1 MSCRK
6 LNLKKT
12 DFPSLRA
19 ALSRALSKRTSVV
32 PVYVFAGIVIFGA
45 FAAVFAFFCCC
56 NRKKQK
62 TKASKKVGTISP
74 FINFGNARSRRG
86 SNMFNSGIASAAHS
100 EVELQEPRA
109 PVRIQIE
116 AELVETRR
124 VNEGLREE
132 IERLRMERLW
142 RSDSVAN
149 ASVAE
154 QSDSTQPPSF
164 DDVHNVTMI
173 QSTQD

>member
-1 MSCRK
+1 
-6 LNLKKT
+6 
-12 DFPSLRA
+12 
-19 ALSRALSKRTSVV
+19 
-32 PVYVFAGIVIFGA
+32 
-45 FAAVFAFFCCC
+45 
-56 NRKKQK
+56 
-62 TKASKKVGTISP
+62 
-74 FINFGNARSRRG
+74 
-86 SNMFNSGIASAAHS
+86 MFNSGIASAAHS

-109 PVRIQIE
+109 PVRTQIE

-132 IERLRMERLW
+132 IERLRMERLR

-154 QSDSTQPPSF
+154 QSDSTQPPSY

-173 QSTQD
+173 QPTQD